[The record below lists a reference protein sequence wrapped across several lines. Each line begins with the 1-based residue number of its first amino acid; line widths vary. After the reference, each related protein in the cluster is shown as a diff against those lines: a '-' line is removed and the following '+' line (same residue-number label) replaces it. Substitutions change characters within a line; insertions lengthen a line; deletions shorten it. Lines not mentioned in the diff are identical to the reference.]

1 MPGDVTTAIE
11 SVENA
16 QQASAAAPKART
28 APRGVWLLPSF
39 TDLAMLLPFLLLFT
53 RLNGFSYLI
62 GDGSTGWHIR
72 TGEWILEHGRV
83 PTQDIF
89 SFTMAGRPWFAWEW
103 LWDVAFASL
112 HRLGGLNAI
121 VMASMAV
128 ISATFGLL
136 YRLVRRRCENMVI
149 AIAATALAIMVS
161 TVHWLAR
168 PHLFTILF
176 TAVFLWVLDRA
187 REGRL
192 CELIVLPV
200 LTVFWTNLHGGFFV
214 GIMLV
219 LTYAAGEILGGLVAA
234 EPEARR
240 AGVLRSKPYVI
251 TAAACL
257 LASLV
262 NPQFYKLH
270 VHIFRFLASEYQ
282 NPNMME
288 FMPFD
293 FHLPVA
299 RYFEPMLACGIL
311 AAGWNA
317 WRGRWTQAI
326 LVAIW
331 AHLALLSGRNL
342 PLFALVAAPAAAE
355 MLDELVRL
363 ARESRSA
370 AWIRNRARALEELGR
385 EYAAMDGAGRLP
397 ILGTLGTAA
406 LILLVYL
413 PIHSPLLRAEY
424 DPHKFPVA
432 AASVLNSRDRVFT
445 TDVWAGYLIY
455 RFYPSQ
461 RVFIDDRSDFY
472 GAEFCSRYLKLM
484 RGNYDWQQTLAR
496 YRIDTVLLPAGEP
509 LVAALKESARW
520 RPVYDDGVAIVFRL
534 QNRQVSAGVVGGVF
548 PVVARSR
555 NTGSVIPGSPS
566 TLMRGDALNETAE

>member
-1 MPGDVTTAIE
+1 MPGDVTTTAIE

-16 QQASAAAPKART
+16 QQAGVTAPKART
-28 APRGVWLLPSF
+28 APRGLWLLPSF
-39 TDLAMLLPFLLLFT
+39 TDLAMLLPFFLLFT
-53 RLNGFSYLI
+53 KLNGFSYLI

-121 VMASMAV
+121 VVASMAV
-128 ISATFGLL
+128 LSVTFGLL
-136 YRLVRRRCENMVI
+136 YRLVRRRCENMLI
-149 AIAATALAIMVS
+149 AIAATALAIMIS

-187 REGRL
+187 RGGRL
-192 CELIVLPV
+192 RDLVVLPL
-200 LTVFWTNLHGGFFV
+200 LTLFWTNLHGGFFV

-270 VHIFRFLASEYQ
+270 VHIFRFLVSEYQ

-293 FHLPVA
+293 FHHPMA

-311 AAGWNA
+311 ALGWNA
-317 WRGRWTQAI
+317 RQGRWTQAV
-326 LVAIW
+326 LVASW
-331 AHLALLSGRNL
+331 AHLALFSARNL
-342 PLFALVAAPAAAE
+342 PLFALIAAPAVAE
-355 MLDELVRL
+355 MFDELVKL
-363 ARESRSA
+363 ARESRGA
-370 AWIRNRARALEELGR
+370 AWIRNRARAIEELGR
-385 EYAAMDGAGRLP
+385 EYAAMDGTGRFP
-397 ILGTLGTAA
+397 VIGALGPAA
-406 LILLVYL
+406 LILLLYV

-432 AASVLNSRDRVFT
+432 AASVVGRKDRVFT
-445 TDVWAGYLIY
+445 TDIWAGYLIY
-455 RFYPSQ
+455 RFYPNQ
-461 RVFIDDRSDFY
+461 KVFLDDRSDFY
-472 GAEFCSRYLKLM
+472 GAEFCSRYLKLR
-484 RGNYDWQQTLAR
+484 RGNYDWQRTLER

-509 LVAALKESARW
+509 LAATLKESARW

-534 QNRQVSAGVVGGVF
+534 KDKQVSAGLVGGIF

-555 NTGSVIPGSPS
+555 NSWPVILGSPS
-566 TLMRGDALNETAE
+566 TLMRGDA